1 MRERWIPTWTANPMN
16 VWAADVV
23 LPAFFNQTI
32 REIVRVSVGG
42 PRFRIRVSNEFGSS
56 PITIDAAHVAL
67 AAEDGAIQPL
77 TGRVLTFGGAPVF
90 SVLPGAP
97 LLSDPVD
104 LPIPALSRLA
114 ISVYVAGHM
123 SVQTHHYEAQ
133 QTTYVSVPGNFVA
146 AERMPVEQVTTSR
159 YLATAAFVVA
169 APGARAVACFGDSLT
184 DGYGSPIDED
194 RRWPDVLAERLQAMP
209 GCGDVAVLNAG
220 IGGNRIL
227 HGGRGQKAL
236 ERFDRDV
243 LSLPGLS
250 HVIITEGINDIG
262 WPNTILA
269 GPAEAVSAGQI
280 IAGLNQLVA
289 RTQIAGL
296 KAILGTLTPFEG
308 TVSEAPVHAYHTAE
322 KERTR
327 QVVNAWIRGGAG
339 ADGVVDFDSV
349 VRDPKHPTRLLPAFD
364 SGDRLHP
371 NAAGYRAMAGA
382 VDLHL
387 LSSPG

>member
-1 MRERWIPTWTANPMN
+1 M
-16 VWAADVV
+16 
-23 LPAFFNQTI
+23 
-32 REIVRVSVGG
+32 
-42 PRFRIRVSNEFGSS
+42 
-56 PITIDAAHVAL
+56 
-67 AAEDGAIQPL
+67 
-77 TGRVLTFGGAPVF
+77 
-90 SVLPGAP
+90 
-97 LLSDPVD
+97 
-104 LPIPALSRLA
+104 
-114 ISVYVAGHM
+114 
-123 SVQTHHYEAQ
+123 
-133 QTTYVSVPGNFVA
+133 
-146 AERMPVEQVTTSR
+146 
-159 YLATAAFVVA
+159 
-169 APGARAVACFGDSLT
+169 
-184 DGYGSPIDED
+184 
-194 RRWPDVLAERLQAMP
+194 LAERLQATP

-227 HGGRGQKAL
+227 HGGRGPKAL

-250 HVIITEGINDIG
+250 HVIVLEGINDIG

-280 IAGLNQLVA
+280 IAGLGQLVA
-289 RTQIAGL
+289 RAQIAGL
-296 KAILGTLTPFEG
+296 KVILGTLTPFEG

-339 ADGVVDFDSV
+339 ADGVIDFDSV